1 MYFPRLPL
9 SLSFPFSL
17 LLGMLWHSKH
27 FTDAHAESERQYKE
41 SALRDFSDF
50 RLRLRLRWRLRAGP
64 FLLPRLVAFKS
75 SKLATGKFA
84 YFNYSCIFKIDKRRL
99 FSGVCV
105 YVCVLVG
112 VVTILPASGQLTLRP
127 LALFHFPLVSISIGF
142 PLASCGICINLLLLL
157 NY

>member
-9 SLSFPFSL
+9 SLFHSL
-17 LLGMLWHSKH
+17 LLGLLWHSKH
-27 FTDAHAESERQYKE
+27 FTDAHAESERQHKE

-50 RLRLRLRWRLRAGP
+50 RLRRRAGP

-84 YFNYSCIFKIDKRRL
+84 YFNYSCIFKIDKSRL

-105 YVCVLVG
+105 YVCLCVG
-112 VVTILPASGQLTLRP
+112 VVTILQASGQLTLRP

-142 PLASCGICINLLLLL
+142 PLPS
-157 NY
+157 

>member
-9 SLSFPFSL
+9 SLPLPLSF

-27 FTDAHAESERQYKE
+27 FTDAHAESERQRQHKE

-50 RLRLRLRWRLRAGP
+50 RLRLRLRLRAGP
-64 FLLPRLVAFKS
+64 YLLLCLALLPLSLPNWPQANLHILIIHAFLRLIRGAFF
-75 SKLATGKFA
+75 LG
-84 YFNYSCIFKIDKRRL
+84 C
-99 FSGVCV
+99 VCV
-105 YVCVLVG
+105 CVCSLQ
-112 VVTILPASGQLTLRP
+112 ASGQLTLRP